1 MGPLIPSPPSRAR
14 PARPARPSRHPPT
27 PPTRS
32 IDSALC
38 TRGHRRSPQTPSTSP
53 RFSWAGAWA
62 LIPLPIMR
70 RDPSIHSPSGSP
82 APDRS
87 AWPNRS
93 NPPSPLFVTFTH
105 STHFPSIPLMSSHP
119 ARPLTRTE
127 PRSPC
132 WFVSSETW
140 SPRVPFPTP
149 PPSPSCPLHASLPAP
164 PPLRSPAAVVT
175 LF

>member
-1 MGPLIPSPPSRAR
+1 
-14 PARPARPSRHPPT
+14 
-27 PPTRS
+27 
-32 IDSALC
+32 
-38 TRGHRRSPQTPSTSP
+38 
-53 RFSWAGAWA
+53 
-62 LIPLPIMR
+62 MR

-132 WFVSSETW
+132 WFVSSATW
-140 SPRVPFPTP
+140 PPRAPLDPAAVALVPPTRFPPCPTTLALP
-149 PPSPSCPLHASLPAP
+149 RSRCDVVLTSLCLRVVRQSLPSGHLRARAHLPPSPAPILAARSTDPPAFLPRLYPLL
-164 PPLRSPAAVVT
+164 AART
-175 LF
+175 ISH